1 MWTLTG
7 TVLHRPGMWY
17 ELMFALGTAAV
28 TAAIAVLVL
37 LVRNV
42 GTEYAGGCASSLK
55 LDSLK
60 PLDVGRKMA
69 SETVLGLIMGLFVEK
84 AVKIWWSLRL
94 DQLQGLFN
102 IICSMVLRSAIY
114 FPHANNP
121 SDQRAR
127 LTILRYGC
135 ASIALLFKDAREL
148 DCWTVGEYQRCQ
160 INDIAFAA
168 EGLLTSEEAERL
180 RSMATGAGSRSQIV
194 FVWLASYFTK
204 LCLDG
209 KLPMPLENQNDML
222 RRCEE
227 ARNKIGE
234 IMAVVSTQYPLE
246 YTHLVVLM
254 YKTAILLLAVETGL
268 ILGISGCSGRDDR
281 RLFWLYFFTRS
292 LLLIA
297 IPIVYQGLGMI
308 RNTIQNPFVPTSAT
322 SYSWKVFHA
331 RVTNEARDLLRAG
344 RTPPYVPGQRKAV
357 AVLPPQFIE
366 RQISSAM
373 YE

>member
-1 MWTLTG
+1 M
-7 TVLHRPGMWY
+7 
-17 ELMFALGTAAV
+17 
-28 TAAIAVLVL
+28 
-37 LVRNV
+37 
-42 GTEYAGGCASSLK
+42 
-55 LDSLK
+55 
-60 PLDVGRKMA
+60 
-69 SETVLGLIMGLFVEK
+69 
-84 AVKIWWSLRL
+84 LRA
-94 DQLQGLFN
+94 
-102 IICSMVLRSAIY
+102 AIY
-114 FPHANNP
+114 FPHANNE
-121 SDQRAR
+121 SDMRAR

-148 DCWTVGEYQRCQ
+148 DCWTAGEYDRYQ
-160 INDIAFAA
+160 IDDIAFSA
-168 EGLLTSEEAERL
+168 EGLLTADEEERL
-180 RSMATGAGSRSQIV
+180 RNMATGAGSRSQVI

-209 KLPMPLENQNDML
+209 KLPMPLENQNEML
-222 RRCEE
+222 RCCEE

-254 YKTAILLLAVETGL
+254 YKTAIILLAVETGL
-268 ILGISGCSGRDDR
+268 ILGISGCSGKDD

-308 RNTIQNPFVPTSAT
+308 RYAIQNPFVPTSAT

-331 RVTNEARDLLRAG
+331 RVSNESRDLLRAG
-344 RTPPYVPGQRKAV
+344 RTPPYVPSQRKAP